1 MKKNLV
7 RIVALLLVAMLAL
20 TLIPLGA
27 LAAEPQ
33 GNSRAS
39 IWVEEY
45 VFNKNDVKLGDDD
58 PVEEYRGYKEYYEGT
73 TIKTSNYDEYIM
85 IDGKRYDFDGF
96 SSSFGDAYRKLDEYW
111 EKNQPGDNAT
121 VEEWSAFYAKYDKYY
136 DELWDNTSLSFS
148 NKDIKIAA
156 YPTAPDYNKFTSD
169 EDYNKALEAY
179 NKACNEWYYK
189 YANILAGYTP
199 HQHKLSYW
207 ISDGT
212 THWRNCLVC
221 DEQFIYQTW
230 CQDGD
235 EDEVC
240 NICGGHV
247 PYHDVKVIESEGGK
261 ITVNRDTA
269 SHRMKITAD
278 VEPAAGYKLEKLHF
292 FKIRE
297 DGSRQE
303 VTRRKKDGQFYTT
316 MPTYELEVS
325 AEFVKN

>member
-27 LAAEPQ
+27 LAIEVGVGRDLYEKQNPTVDDYMNNTNYEHIDTVQ
-33 GNSRAS
+33 GSTS
-39 IWVEEY
+39 V
-45 VFNKNDVKLGDDD
+45 
-58 PVEEYRGYKEYYEGT
+58 
-73 TIKTSNYDEYIM
+73 TIKTSNYDSYI
-85 IDGKRYDFDGF
+85 IGSNGSGYDLKGIVD
-96 SSSFGDAYRKLDEYW
+96 W
-111 EKNQPGDNAT
+111 
-121 VEEWSAFYAKYDKYY
+121 AKYDKC
-136 DELWDNTSLSFS
+136 DGDDKLPTASSVTF
-148 NKDIKIAA
+148 NKDSSI
-156 YPTAPDYNKFTSD
+156 
-169 EDYNKALEAY
+169 L
-179 NKACNEWYYK
+179 
-189 YANILAGYTP
+189 YAWLIYTP

-303 VTRRKKDGQFYTT
+303 ITRRKKDGQFYTT

>member
-27 LAAEPQ
+27 FATEPRD
-33 GNSRAS
+33 GKKAS
-39 IWVEEY
+39 VHGHVYDKSNLNLYNFGSHMIDYTGMSEY
-45 VFNKNDVKLGDDD
+45 DTGK
-58 PVEEYRGYKEYYEGT
+58 
-73 TIKTSNYDEYIM
+73 TIKTSDFDSYKI
-85 IDGKRYDFDGF
+85 IDGKRYDFAGF
-96 SSSFGDAYRKLDEYW
+96 NSINKTYATADKKINEYLN
-111 EKNQPGDNAT
+111 KNQPDLDNPDEAKK
-121 VEEWSAFYAKYDKYY
+121 FYDYID
-136 DELWDNTSLSFS
+136 SLY
-148 NKDIKIAA
+148 KDIDLVF
-156 YPTAPDYNKFTSD
+156 TNKNIKVEAFPVQGNKTD
-169 EDYNKALEAY
+169 EEYEKL
-179 NKACNEWYYK
+179 KNEWFNK
-189 YANILAGYTP
+189 YGVILAGYLP
-199 HQHKLSYW
+199 HSHKLSYW

-303 VTRRKKDGQFYTT
+303 ITRRKKDGQFYTT

>member
-7 RIVALLLVAMLAL
+7 RIVAAMLVALLAL

-27 LAAEPQ
+27 LAAEPRD
-33 GNSRAS
+33 NDRAS
-39 IWVEEY
+39 IWVNEY

-58 PVEEYRGYKEYYEGT
+58 PIEDYRGYEEYFEGT
-73 TIKTSNYDEYIM
+73 TIKTSFYDDHVY
-85 IDGKRYDFDGF
+85 IDGKRYDFNGF
-96 SSSFGDAYRKLDEYW
+96 SSTFGETYKKLDQYW
-111 EKNQPGDNAT
+111 EKNYPGDNAT
-121 VEEWSAFYAKYDKYY
+121 EEEYLAFQEKYDKYR
-136 DELWDNTSLSFS
+136 DDLWDNTSLSFS
-148 NKDIKIAA
+148 NKDIKIAS
-156 YPTAPDYNKFTSD
+156 YPAQKDFNNTADY
-169 EDYNKALEAY
+169 E
-179 NKACNEWYYK
+179 KACLEWFYK
-189 YANILAGYTP
+189 YSTILAGYTP
-199 HQHKLSYW
+199 HQHKLSCW

-212 THWRNCLVC
+212 THWRQCLVC
-221 DEQFIYQTW
+221 EENFIYQTW

-235 EDEVC
+235 EDGTC

-247 PYHDVKVIESEGGK
+247 PYHDVTVIESEGGK

-292 FKIRE
+292 VKIRE

-303 VTRRKKDGQFYTT
+303 ITRRVKNGQFYTS

-325 AEFVKN
+325 AEFTKN